1 MTMTILL
8 IHNTA
13 IFLLAVL
20 TTILTVKFRKLTK
33 TTDSALSSIE
43 QLSSNLYQ
51 IRGDASAAYLKL
63 DGIAESLKEI
73 DLADA
78 KVVNKRLNRLIYR
91 VNQLEFRIEALEI
104 LTRRHEEALSQ
115 TLVEDKP
122 EYTKATK

>member
-1 MTMTILL
+1 MKILL
-8 IHNTA
+8 IH
-13 IFLLAVL
+13 IIVLLSLAVL
-20 TTILTVKFRKLTK
+20 TTIHTVKFRKLTK
-33 TTDSALSSIE
+33 TTDIALRSIE
-43 QLSSNLYQ
+43 RLFSHLYK
-51 IRGDASAAYLKL
+51 IRGDANTAANKL
-63 DGIAESLKEI
+63 DGIAEQLKEI

-115 TLVEDKP
+115 TLVEDKT

>member
-1 MTMTILL
+1 MTILL
-8 IHNTA
+8 IHSTA
-13 IFLLAVL
+13 ILLLAVL
-20 TTILTVKFRKLTK
+20 TAILTLRFRKLTK

-43 QLSSNLYQ
+43 RLFSHLYK
-51 IRGDASAAYLKL
+51 IRGDANTAANKL
-63 DGIAESLKEI
+63 DGIAEQLKEI

-115 TLVEDKP
+115 TLVEDKT

>member
-8 IHNTA
+8 IH
-13 IFLLAVL
+13 IIVLLSLAVL
-20 TTILTVKFRKLTK
+20 TTIHTVKFRKLTK
-33 TTDSALSSIE
+33 TTDSALHSIE
-43 QLSSNLYQ
+43 RLFSHLYK
-51 IRGDASAAYLKL
+51 IRGDANTAANKL
-63 DGIAESLKEI
+63 DGIAEQLKEI

-115 TLVEDKP
+115 TLVEDKK

>member
-1 MTMTILL
+1 MAILL
-8 IHNTA
+8 IHSTA
-13 IFLLAVL
+13 LFLLAVL
-20 TTILTVKFRKLTK
+20 GIILACKLRRLAK
-33 TTDSALSSIE
+33 LNQSALSSIE
-43 QLSSNLYQ
+43 HLQSGLCQ
-51 IRGDASAAYLKL
+51 IRDDFASVGKKL
-63 DGIAESLKEI
+63 NSIAVSMKEI

-115 TLVEDKP
+115 TLVEDKT

>member
-8 IHNTA
+8 IHSTA

-20 TTILTVKFRKLTK
+20 SILRTIRFRKLTK
-33 TTDSALSSIE
+33 ATNDALSSIE
-43 QLSSNLYQ
+43 RLFSHLYQ
-51 IRGDASAAYLKL
+51 VRGDANAAYTKL
-63 DGIAESLKEI
+63 NGIAEQLKEI

-115 TLVEDKP
+115 TLVEDNP

>member
-1 MTMTILL
+1 MTILL
-8 IHNTA
+8 IHSTA
-13 IFLLAVL
+13 ILLLAVL
-20 TTILTVKFRKLTK
+20 TAILTLRFRKLTK
-33 TTDSALSSIE
+33 ATDSALSSIE
-43 QLSSNLYQ
+43 LLSSHLHQ
-51 IRGDASAAYLKL
+51 VRGDASAAYLKL
-63 DGIAESLKEI
+63 NGIAESLKEI

-115 TLVEDKP
+115 TLVEDKT